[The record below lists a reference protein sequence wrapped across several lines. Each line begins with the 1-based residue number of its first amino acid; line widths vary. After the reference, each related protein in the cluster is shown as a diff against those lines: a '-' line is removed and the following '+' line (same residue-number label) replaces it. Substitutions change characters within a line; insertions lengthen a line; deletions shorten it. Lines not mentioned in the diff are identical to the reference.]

1 MKIYVTRHGETEWN
15 TYWKLQG
22 RSNTVLN
29 EKGREQACLTH
40 NGFVEAG
47 ISFDRIY
54 SSPLKRAV
62 ETAVLMTEKSESEII
77 KDDRLIEFCF
87 GKAEGK
93 TPDERKE
100 DPELKDFH
108 LFFDEPEK
116 YVALEGAEPFESVLK
131 RTAAFWEDEI
141 KPLEKTG
148 IQNILVVTH
157 GGTMQSLL
165 LHIDGR
171 SLKDYWKTKMANCTI
186 NKIVLEN
193 GCFRLEYTGKVFYSE
208 DKSKKSADGFFSF
221 LRLPEAQ

>member
-1 MKIYVTRHGETEWN
+1 MNIYVTRHGETEWN

-40 NGFVEAG
+40 NGFVDAG

-54 SSPLKRAV
+54 SSPLNRAV
-62 ETAVLMTEKSESEII
+62 ETAILMTEKPESEII
-77 KDDRLIEFCF
+77 KDDRIIEFCF

-116 YVALEGAEPFESVLK
+116 YVALEDAEPFESVLK

-193 GCFRLEYTGKVFYSE
+193 GRFRLEYTGKVFYSE
-208 DKSKKSADGFFSF
+208 DRSKKSADGFFSK
-221 LRLPEAQ
+221 

>member
-1 MKIYVTRHGETEWN
+1 MNIYVTRHGETEWN

-171 SLKDYWKTKMANCTI
+171 SLKDYWKTKMSNCTI

-208 DKSKKSADGFFSF
+208 DKSKKSADGFFSK
-221 LRLPEAQ
+221 

>member
-1 MKIYVTRHGETEWN
+1 MNIYVTRHGETEWN

-40 NGFVEAG
+40 NGFVGAG

-77 KDDRLIEFCF
+77 KDDRLIEFSF

-93 TPDERKE
+93 TPDERNE

-108 LFFDEPEK
+108 FFFDEPEK
-116 YVALEGAEPFESVLK
+116 YVALEGAESFESVLK

-193 GCFRLEYTGKVFYSE
+193 GCFRLEYTGKVFYRE
-208 DKSKKSADGFFSF
+208 DKSKKSADGFFSNH
-221 LRLPEAQ
+221 

>member
-1 MKIYVTRHGETEWN
+1 MNIYVTRHGETEWN

-54 SSPLKRAV
+54 SSPLKRSV

-93 TPDERKE
+93 TPDERNE

-141 KPLEKTG
+141 KPLEKTE

-171 SLKDYWKTKMANCTI
+171 SLKDYWKTKMSNCTI

-208 DKSKKSADGFFSF
+208 DKSKKSADGFFSK
-221 LRLPEAQ
+221 

>member
-1 MKIYVTRHGETEWN
+1 MNIYVTRHGETEWN

-93 TPDERKE
+93 TPDERNE
-100 DPELKDFH
+100 DPELKNFH

-171 SLKDYWKTKMANCTI
+171 SLKDYWKTKMSNCTI

-193 GCFRLEYTGKVFYSE
+193 DCFRLEYTGKVFYSE
-208 DKSKKSADGFFSF
+208 DKSKKSADGFFSK
-221 LRLPEAQ
+221 

>member
-1 MKIYVTRHGETEWN
+1 MNIYVTRHGETEWN

-54 SSPLKRAV
+54 SSPLNRAV
-62 ETAVLMTEKSESEII
+62 ETAILMTEKPESEII
-77 KDDRLIEFCF
+77 KDDRIIEFCF

-116 YVALEGAEPFESVLK
+116 YVALEDAEPFESVLK

-208 DKSKKSADGFFSF
+208 DRSKKSADGFFSK
-221 LRLPEAQ
+221 

>member
-1 MKIYVTRHGETEWN
+1 MNIYVTRHGETEWN

-22 RSNTVLN
+22 RSDTVLN
-29 EKGREQACLTH
+29 EKGREQASLTH
-40 NGFVEAG
+40 KGFVEAG

-62 ETAVLMTEKSESEII
+62 ETAVLMTEKPEAEII
-77 KDDRLIEFCF
+77 KDDRIIEFCF

-93 TPDERKE
+93 TPDERNA

-116 YVALEGAEPFESVLK
+116 FIPGKGCESFESVLT
-131 RTAAFWEDEI
+131 RTAAFWEEEI
-141 KPLEKTG
+141 KPLENSG
-148 IQNILVVTH
+148 IENILVVTH

-171 SLKDYWKTKMANCTI
+171 ELKDYWKTKMSNCTI
-186 NKIVLEN
+186 NKIVLKD
-193 GCFRLEYTGKVFYSE
+193 GKFTLEYTGKVFYRE
-208 DKSKKSADGFFSF
+208 DKGKKSSDGFFSK
-221 LRLPEAQ
+221 

>member
-1 MKIYVTRHGETEWN
+1 MNIYVTRHGETEWN

-193 GCFRLEYTGKVFYSE
+193 DCFRLEYTGKVFYSE
-208 DKSKKSADGFFSF
+208 DKSKKSADGFFSK
-221 LRLPEAQ
+221 

>member
-1 MKIYVTRHGETEWN
+1 MNIYVTRHGETEWN

-54 SSPLKRAV
+54 SSPLNRAV
-62 ETAVLMTEKSESEII
+62 ETAILMTEKPESEII
-77 KDDRLIEFCF
+77 KDDRIIEFCF

-116 YVALEGAEPFESVLK
+116 YVALEDAEPFESVLK

-208 DKSKKSADGFFSF
+208 DKSKKSADGFFSK
-221 LRLPEAQ
+221 

>member
-1 MKIYVTRHGETEWN
+1 MNIYVTRHGETEWN

-93 TPDERKE
+93 TPDERNE

-171 SLKDYWKTKMANCTI
+171 SLKDYWKTKMSNCTI

-193 GCFRLEYTGKVFYSE
+193 DCFRLEYTGKVFYSE
-208 DKSKKSADGFFSF
+208 DKSKKSADGFFSK
-221 LRLPEAQ
+221 

>member
-1 MKIYVTRHGETEWN
+1 MNIYVTRHGETEWN

-131 RTAAFWEDEI
+131 RTAAFWEDYI

-208 DKSKKSADGFFSF
+208 DKSKKSADGFFSNH
-221 LRLPEAQ
+221 